1 MSQLYLNK
9 ILSITKLQTCG
20 SGLLLKLQRH
30 TLRSISVFYYL
41 HIYIYLRRLTFT
53 FILDILSYD
62 ISTHPHKSKLA
73 ELIIAWPRTTRSGL
87 FEPVCMSSHLNPF
100 HYEDPSAKLT

>member
-30 TLRSISVFYYL
+30 TLRFISVFYCL
-41 HIYIYLRRLTFT
+41 HIYIFTKVNFYFYIRYTKLRYLNTPPQVKV
-53 FILDILSYD
+53 S
-62 ISTHPHKSKLA
+62 
-73 ELIIAWPRTTRSGL
+73 
-87 FEPVCMSSHLNPF
+87 
-100 HYEDPSAKLT
+100 

>member
-9 ILSITKLQTCG
+9 ILSVTKLQTCG

-41 HIYIYLRRLTFT
+41 HIYIY
-53 FILDILSYD
+53 
-62 ISTHPHKSKLA
+62 
-73 ELIIAWPRTTRSGL
+73 EG
-87 FEPVCMSSHLNPF
+87 
-100 HYEDPSAKLT
+100 